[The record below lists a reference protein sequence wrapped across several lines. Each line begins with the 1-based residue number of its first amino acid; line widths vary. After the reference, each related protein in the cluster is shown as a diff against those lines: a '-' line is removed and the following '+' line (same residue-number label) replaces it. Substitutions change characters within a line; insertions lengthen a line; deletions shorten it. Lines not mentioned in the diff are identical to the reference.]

1 MAKIICKYCGAEE
14 ESERWIPDV
23 KTKIEK
29 EEICHSCY
37 HWMEQYDL
45 DKTERGEHGYAIVNG
60 VHYVLCPHTDAE
72 IFRGF
77 GGRKFYFKFNDGY
90 ETMCDNVWC
99 QGVIPDGHWRDLMPD
114 NVTMKTC

>member
-1 MAKIICKYCGAEE
+1 MAKIICKYCGKEE
-14 ESERWIPDV
+14 DSERWIPN
-23 KTKIEK
+23 TKAAIEK
-29 EEICHSCY
+29 EQCCITCY
-37 HWMEQYDL
+37 HWMEQHNL

-114 NVTMKTC
+114 NATMKTC